1 MLLALRTAFLVAVLG
16 WALLLGTMARHP
28 ALAASEDEVR
38 TTFERFIVVQN
49 AHDEKAL
56 AGLLLDSPDFLWI
69 TRGTPVWGHGPA
81 MKRFAG
87 LFQGTWQLAPDL
99 SGLKVMMMG
108 ENAAQLFVP
117 IVFTIGTTGQPAQA
131 TTFLMNQVF
140 RKTADGWKVS
150 SILPIHVPKP

>member
-1 MLLALRTAFLVAVLG
+1 MPLALRTASLAALIG
-16 WALLLGTMARHP
+16 LALLLGAMARHP

-38 TTFERFIVVQN
+38 ATFERFVAAQN

-69 TRGTPVWGHGPA
+69 TRGTAVWGHDPA

-87 LFQGTWQLAPDL
+87 LFQATWQLAPDP
-99 SGLKVMMMG
+99 SGLKVTMIG
-108 ENAAQLFVP
+108 EGVAQLFVP
-117 IVFTIGTTGQPAQA
+117 IVFTIGNAGQPAQT
-131 TTFLMNQVF
+131 TTFLMNQVL

-150 SILPIHVPKP
+150 SVLPIPVPK